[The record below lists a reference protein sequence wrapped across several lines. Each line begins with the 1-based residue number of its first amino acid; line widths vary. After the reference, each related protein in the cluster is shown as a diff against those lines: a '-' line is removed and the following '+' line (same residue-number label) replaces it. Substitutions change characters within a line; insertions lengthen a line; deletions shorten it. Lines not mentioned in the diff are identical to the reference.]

1 MKDYK
6 FEGEVFQL
14 DDSKGCYV
22 EVSYRYLKGYVGVN
36 LGKEASDQY
45 PFIWWLDAE
54 PVTREG
60 LKYGNPDGDS
70 VESNLRALCN
80 QLIRK
85 YRIEE
90 ANRQFDREKYCNQLH
105 ETIRNLP

>member
-1 MKDYK
+1 MKE
-6 FEGEVFQL
+6 FEHNGELFQL
-14 DDSKGCYV
+14 DDSKGCYI

-45 PFIWWLDAE
+45 PFIWWLDSE
-54 PVTREG
+54 PVTRDG
-60 LKYGNPDGDS
+60 LKYGNPNGDS
-70 VESNLRALCN
+70 VESNLSALCD

-90 ANRQFDREKYCNQLH
+90 ANKKFDREKYCNQLH
-105 ETIRNLP
+105 EAMKNLP